1 MKIRRLKGK
10 RTMKYFITEELPSFT
25 KFAQLHEDSGL
36 LNNKKGNYTREQLY
50 EAAKNSWYSV
60 SIYNDNEKLIAFGR
74 MISDGVYQALICD
87 VMVDP
92 NEQGKGLGKQ
102 IIEKLVSKCQ
112 QSGIQSIQLFSAKG
126 KHPFYKKLG
135 FIEREQDAPGMSLH
149 L

>member
-1 MKIRRLKGK
+1 MDYI
-10 RTMKYFITEELPSFT
+10 ITEELPPFI
-25 KFAQLHEDSGL
+25 KFARLHEDSGL
-36 LNNKKGNYTREQLY
+36 LKNKKGNYTREQLY
-50 EAAKNSWYSV
+50 KAAKNSWYSV
-60 SIYNDNEKLIAFGR
+60 SIYNDQKLIAFGR

-87 VMVDP
+87 VMVHPD
-92 NEQGKGLGKQ
+92 EQGKGLGKQ

>member
-1 MKIRRLKGK
+1 ME
-10 RTMKYFITEELPSFT
+10 YFITEELPSFI

-60 SIYNDNEKLIAFGR
+60 SIYNDNDKKLIAFGR

-149 L
+149 P